1 MIILTTFLSIGFV
14 TTSIGLCYFTD
25 KYSET
30 LDELESY
37 KRQLQFLQNQN
48 KELSEVYKNV
58 LQSHKKGTQ
67 RNPKAY

>member
-1 MIILTTFLSIGFV
+1 MIILTTFLTIGFV
-14 TTSIGLCYFTD
+14 TTSIGLCWFTD

-48 KELSEVYKNV
+48 KELREVYKNV
-58 LQSHKKGTQ
+58 LQSYKRSNK
-67 RNPKAY
+67 RNTKTH